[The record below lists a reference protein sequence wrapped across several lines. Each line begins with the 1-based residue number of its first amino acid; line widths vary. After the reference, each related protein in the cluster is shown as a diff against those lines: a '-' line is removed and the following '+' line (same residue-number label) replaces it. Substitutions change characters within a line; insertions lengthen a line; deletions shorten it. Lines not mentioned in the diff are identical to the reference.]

1 VPVLLCFFEGLTHAE
16 AARRIGW
23 PVGSVAGRL
32 ARAKELLARRL
43 SKKGVGVAAV
53 MLGVPAGSFVGTTAQ
68 AAVAFAA
75 PVAGAVVLGVE
86 SSVLQLAEGTLKTM
100 TTFTWKLTA
109 AAAALVV
116 AVSAVT
122 AGVIGLTHV
131 PVPVPPVEPP
141 TVPIAAPVPKQ
152 PAAGRMA
159 DAKQRA
165 RSQNNLKQ
173 ILIAIHG
180 YHDANGNFPQ
190 NVTTKDGKP
199 LLSWRV
205 LLLPYLEQEEL
216 YKQFKLD
223 EPWDSEN
230 NKKLIAKMPST
241 YRVGFEEK
249 GETKTYYQG
258 FAGASAVFDPSKKIT
273 LVNITDGTSN
283 TLAVVEAGPPV
294 EWTKPEDIPYDP
306 KNALPKLDGPF
317 TNTLIV
323 GAADGMAY
331 ALRRDIDEKTMRKLI
346 EVSDGEIVSF
356 DDVRGKFPLTAE
368 DLKAVQELIKDNEKL
383 IGEFAE
389 ELKQQQKL
397 FADAIK
403 KPNAKVDLEKLTRLN
418 RDFRLGLAALKR
430 ETESLKRELE
440 GEPNPAEPSSVPPAV
455 PTTPKK

>member
-1 VPVLLCFFEGLTHAE
+1 MLLCFFEGLTHAE
-16 AARRIGW
+16 AARRTGW

-43 SKKGVGVAAV
+43 SKKGVGVATV
-53 MLGVPAGSFVGTTAQ
+53 TLGVPAGSFIGSTAAAE
-68 AAVAFAA
+68 AAVVFAA
-75 PVAGAVVLGVE
+75 SPVGAVVPGVE
-86 SSVLQLAEGTLKTM
+86 PFVLQLAEGTLKTM
-100 TTFTWKLTA
+100 TTFTWKFTA

-122 AGVIGLTHV
+122 AGVIGFAHMPV
-131 PVPVPPVEPP
+131 PVPVPPAEPP
-141 TVPIAAPVPKQ
+141 IVPVAAAAPVPKQ

-173 ILIAIHG
+173 LILAMHN

-205 LLLPYLEQEEL
+205 LLLPYLEQNTL

-223 EPWDSEN
+223 EPWDSDN
-230 NKKLIAKMPST
+230 NKKLLAKMPDVF
-241 YRVGFEEK
+241 RVGFEEK

-258 FAGASAVFDPSKKIT
+258 FAGAGAVFDPSKKIT

-306 KNALPKLDGPF
+306 KNALLKLDGPF
-317 TNTLIV
+317 TNTLIEI

-331 ALRRDIDEKTMRKLI
+331 TLQLATSTEKVMRRLI
-346 EVSDGEIVSF
+346 
-356 DDVRGKFPLTAE
+356 
-368 DLKAVQELIKDNEKL
+368 
-383 IGEFAE
+383 
-389 ELKQQQKL
+389 
-397 FADAIK
+397 
-403 KPNAKVDLEKLTRLN
+403 
-418 RDFRLGLAALKR
+418 RD
-430 ETESLKRELE
+430 S
-440 GEPNPAEPSSVPPAV
+440 
-455 PTTPKK
+455 